1 MGDRE
6 FDLCGYCCEWFRDT
20 EGKSPVTVRDTY
32 PKMMRRV
39 LKEHFHLPHKAARK
53 FVDEACYGNWD
64 RFHLT
69 RLEKEASA
77 EDVAESLRYDVFY
90 ISDRLSWDRVIRV
103 QWLYQVLRDK
113 CRREEER

>member
-1 MGDRE
+1 MGDME
-6 FDLCGYCCEWFRDT
+6 FDICGYCCKWFNET

-64 RFHLT
+64 RLHLT
-69 RLEKEASA
+69 SLEKEASA
-77 EDVAESLRYDVFY
+77 EEVAESLRYDVFY
-90 ISDRLSWDRVIRV
+90 CSDRWSWDRVIRV